1 MSDYPFLSRFP
12 IALFVGI
19 ALLAGLMQA
28 DEAGAAPVI
37 ISRASTSAAGVPS
50 DGYGGYD
57 ASISADGRFVAFEGE
72 GNLVPGDTNGVTDIF
87 VKNTQ
92 TGAITRV
99 STSSEGIEANAPC
112 GIPAISG
119 DGRYVVFDSA
129 ASNLVAG
136 DSNATGDVFMK
147 DVVTGTTTRISV
159 SVSGLDANDVSYDAS
174 VSDDGRVVS
183 FRSRATDLVSND
195 TNSVADIFVRDIQ
208 AGTTSRASTTS
219 SGVETAGNHDDPSI
233 SPDGRYVAFG
243 STSTTLVSGDTNA
256 VEDVFVKEISNGT
269 TTRVS
274 TSQAGA
280 EGNGNSADPAFSY
293 DGRYVVFASSAANLV
308 SGDTNGQIDVFR
320 IDRQDGSV
328 IRASLASDGTQA
340 DAQNVYAGISGNGRF
355 VVFESNATN
364 LVPVDTNAV
373 TDVFV
378 NDTYTGDTVR
388 VSTDLAGVQ
397 GDAGSDCWS
406 HSPISADGRM
416 VVFASNATN
425 LVPGGAT
432 PAPRQIFIRHS
443 DANAAFTWY
452 DNVYAANWILMANP
466 SSASGDA
473 WFDLTIAGQVR
484 TLPALPGESA
494 GQVPPGMSLS
504 AQYAGVMDGPVDV
517 GSHSRSGVL
526 TSQRILWAGNSL
538 EEVVGTDSR
547 KLSNHFYW
555 AWYDEQSPGYKNWV
569 LVNNPGLNPVFY
581 RIKIAGVERASG
593 SLDAGVNVTPRFG
606 GVMDGPVEVE
616 AWSDSVGG
624 SVPAYVMAS
633 QRVLINGDTA
643 FNEVPGIP
651 ATELSGDYLWTWYD
665 NHSPGAQNW
674 VMIANPDG
682 ATDMHYEIWI
692 GGVLVEDD
700 TTGGGTIPPGGYIFP
715 TFGPPDVPAANG
727 PVEVKTFSAEPH
739 GPGNVMNSI
748 ASQRVIWGPSFE
760 EVPGYPYSALTN
772 TYHWT
777 WYDQSQANVF
787 NWVMV
792 AKQDETATNVYYKV
806 LVAGV
811 ERKACT
817 QIPDADRDYASFAG
831 VIGGPV
837 EVRSYSDADCTVASA
852 PGNGIMASQRVLWK
866 GYFNEVVG
874 TEPR

>member
-1 MSDYPFLSRFP
+1 MSNTSVVSRTLF
-12 IALFVGI
+12 ALFAGI
-19 ALLAGLMQA
+19 ALLAGLMKA
-28 DEAGAAPVI
+28 DEAGASPVI
-37 ISRASTSAAGVPS
+37 ISRVSTSTAGTPA
-50 DGYGGYD
+50 GGWGGYA
-57 ASISADGRFVAFEGE
+57 ASISADGRFVVFEGSD
-72 GNLVPGDTNGVTDIF
+72 NLVPGGPNGSEDVFIKDI
-87 VKNTQ
+87 Q
-92 TGAITRV
+92 TGAITRI
-99 STSSEGIEANAPC
+99 STSSAGVEGN
-112 GIPAISG
+112 GGSQSPAISG

-129 ASNLVAG
+129 ASNLVPG
-136 DSNATGDVFMK
+136 DNNAVGDIFMK
-147 DVVTGTTTRISV
+147 DVLTGATTRL
-159 SVSGLDANDVSYDAS
+159 SVSGSGVEAGSVSYDAS
-174 VSDDGRVVS
+174 VSADGRVVS
-183 FRSRATDLVSND
+183 FMSHATNLVPND
-195 TNSVADIFVRDIQ
+195 TNAVGDVFVRDIQ
-208 AGTTSRASTTS
+208 AGTITRVSTTS
-219 SGVETAGNHDDPSI
+219 LGAEAAGSHGDASI

-274 TSQAGA
+274 TTGQAGV
-280 EGNGNSADPAFSY
+280 EGNGRSEDPAFSN
-293 DGRYVVFASSAANLV
+293 DGRYIVFASRASNLL
-308 SGDTNGQIDVFR
+308 SGDTNGQMDVFR
-320 IDRQDGSV
+320 KDLQDGSV
-328 IRASLASDGTQA
+328 IRASLASDGSQA
-340 DAQNVYAGISGNGRF
+340 DSQSYYAGISSDGRF
-355 VVFESNATN
+355 VVFQSNATN
-364 LVPVDTNAV
+364 LVSGDNNALA
-373 TDVFV
+373 DVFV

-388 VSTDLAGVQ
+388 VSTDIAGIE
-397 GDAGSDCWS
+397 GDAGGDCWS
-406 HSPISADGRM
+406 HSPISADGRL
-416 VVFASNATN
+416 VVFASNSSN

-432 PAPRQIFIRHS
+432 PSPRQIFIRHS
-443 DANAAFTWY
+443 DANTAFTWY

-484 TLPALPGESA
+484 TLPALPGASA

-517 GSHSRSGVL
+517 GAHSRSGVL

-555 AWYDEQSPGYKNWV
+555 TWYDEQSPGYKNWV

-593 SLDAGVNVTPRFG
+593 SLAAGANVTPRFG

-665 NHSPGAQNW
+665 NHSAGAQNW
-674 VMIANPDG
+674 IMIANPG

-692 GGVLVEDD
+692 GGVPVQND
-700 TTGGGTIPPGGYIFP
+700 TNGGGVIPAGGYIFP
-715 TFGPPDVPAANG
+715 TFIPPTVPAANG
-727 PVEVKTFSAEPH
+727 PVQVKTFSDTGHTAA
-739 GPGNVMNSI
+739 MNSI

-760 EVPGYPYSALTN
+760 EVPGYPYSAITN

-777 WYDQSQANVF
+777 WYDQSQANVY

-792 AKQDETATNVYYKV
+792 TKQNLASTNVYYKV

-811 ERKACT
+811 DRQLCT
-817 QIPDADRDYASFAG
+817 QIPLDGRDFPAFPS

-837 EVRSYSDADCTVASA
+837 EVRSYSDVGCTIPSA

-866 GYFNEVVG
+866 GYFNEVAG